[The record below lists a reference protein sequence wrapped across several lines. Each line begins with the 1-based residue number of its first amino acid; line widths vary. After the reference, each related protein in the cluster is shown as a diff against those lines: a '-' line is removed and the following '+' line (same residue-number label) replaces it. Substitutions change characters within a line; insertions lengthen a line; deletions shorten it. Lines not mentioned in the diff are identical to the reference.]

1 MQSFNLKGW
10 LKLSLISLL
19 TVGLLGVLMRYKICY
34 ELPFIDQKHTQH
46 AHSHFAFAGWVT
58 QTLMVFITSF
68 LVNNHFSIQL
78 KKYQTLLYL
87 NLITAYGM
95 LVSFM
100 LQGYGA
106 VSITCS
112 TLSIL
117 ISFVFAFFFWVD
129 THKTTVQT
137 LAVKWF
143 KAALFFMV
151 ISSIGTFILAY
162 MMVTKQLEQHLYLAS
177 VYWYLHFQYNGWFF
191 FACMGLLFSEV
202 KISITDS
209 GNMNLVFW
217 FFAISCVPAYMLSTL
232 WAKLPLWLYGITVV
246 ASIGQSYAW
255 VKFLLVF
262 KSYYAQLVE
271 KSGKLIGY
279 VIIVLAL
286 ALSAKFLLQL
296 GSTIPEV
303 SEMAFG
309 FRAVVI
315 AYLHLILLAII
326 SLFLIVFMHIKGLLT
341 TQNKGVLAT
350 LIFTATVYANELVLG
365 IQGVTSIAYVV
376 VPFSQQALLYISVGI
391 VLSVVFLFKS
401 MLASK
406 S

>member
-95 LVSFM
+95 LVSF
-100 LQGYGA
+100 LFQGYGA

-151 ISSIGTFILAY
+151 ISSIGTFMLAY

-191 FACMGLLFSEV
+191 FACMGLLLSEV

-326 SLFLIVFMHIKGLLT
+326 SLFLIVFMHIKGLLS

-406 S
+406 

>member
-95 LVSFM
+95 LVSF
-100 LQGYGA
+100 LFQGYGA
-106 VSITCS
+106 VSITFS

-151 ISSIGTFILAY
+151 ISSIGTFMLAY

-326 SLFLIVFMHIKGLLT
+326 SLFLIVFMHIKGLLS

-365 IQGVTSIAYVV
+365 IQGVTSIVYVV

-406 S
+406 

>member
-95 LVSFM
+95 LVSF
-100 LQGYGA
+100 LFQGYGA

-112 TLSIL
+112 TFSIF

-151 ISSIGTFILAY
+151 ISSIGTFMLAY

-191 FACMGLLFSEV
+191 FACMGLLLSEV

-255 VKFLLVF
+255 VKFLLVI

-279 VIIVLAL
+279 VILVLAL

-326 SLFLIVFMHIKGLLT
+326 SLFLIVFMHIKGLLS

-406 S
+406 

>member
-78 KKYQTLLYL
+78 KKYQILLYL
-87 NLITAYGM
+87 NLITAYVM
-95 LVSFM
+95 LVSF
-100 LQGYGA
+100 LFQGYGA
-106 VSITCS
+106 VSIAFS
-112 TLSIL
+112 TFSIL

-129 THKTTVQT
+129 THKTTFQT

-143 KAALFFMV
+143 KAAMFFMV
-151 ISSIGTFILAY
+151 ISSIGTFTLAY

-191 FACMGLLFSEV
+191 FACMGLLLSEV

-255 VKFLLVF
+255 VKFLLVI

-271 KSGKLIGY
+271 KSGKIIGY

-326 SLFLIVFMHIKGLLT
+326 SLFLIVFMHIKGLLS

-365 IQGVTSIAYVV
+365 IQGVTSIVYVV

>member
-34 ELPFIDQKHTQH
+34 ELPFIDQKHAQH

-95 LVSFM
+95 LVSF
-100 LQGYGA
+100 LFQGYGT

-151 ISSIGTFILAY
+151 ISSIGTFMLAY

-191 FACMGLLFSEV
+191 FACMGLLLSEV
-202 KISITDS
+202 KISTTDS

-255 VKFLLVF
+255 VKFLLVI

-365 IQGVTSIAYVV
+365 IQGVTSIVYVV

>member
-95 LVSFM
+95 LVSF
-100 LQGYGA
+100 LFQGYGA

-151 ISSIGTFILAY
+151 ISSIGTFMLAY

-202 KISITDS
+202 KISITHS

-255 VKFLLVF
+255 VKFLLVI

-326 SLFLIVFMHIKGLLT
+326 SLFLIVFMHIKGLLS

-365 IQGVTSIAYVV
+365 IQGVTSIVYVV

-406 S
+406 

>member
-78 KKYQTLLYL
+78 KKYQILLYL

-95 LVSFM
+95 LVSF
-100 LQGYGA
+100 LFQGYGA
-106 VSITCS
+106 VSIAFS
-112 TLSIL
+112 TFSIL

-129 THKTTVQT
+129 TYKTAVQT

-151 ISSIGTFILAY
+151 ISSIGTFMLAY

-365 IQGVTSIAYVV
+365 IQGVTSIVYVV

>member
-68 LVNNHFSIQL
+68 LVNNLFSIQL

-95 LVSFM
+95 LVSF
-100 LQGYGA
+100 LFQGYGA

-129 THKTTVQT
+129 THKTAVQT

-151 ISSIGTFILAY
+151 ISSIGTFMLAY

-286 ALSAKFLLQL
+286 ALSVKFLLQL

-309 FRAVVI
+309 FRAVII

>member
-1 MQSFNLKGW
+1 MQTFDLKHW

-34 ELPFIDQKHTQH
+34 ELPFVDQKHTQH

-58 QTLMVFITSF
+58 QTLMVFFTSF
-68 LVNNHFSIQL
+68 LVKNNFQIRL

-87 NLITAYGM
+87 NLATAYGM

-106 VSITCS
+106 VSITFS
-112 TLSIL
+112 TLSIF
-117 ISFVFAFFFWVD
+117 ISFVFAFFFWFD
-129 THKTTVQT
+129 THKTTVQA

-151 ISSIGTFILAY
+151 ISSVGTFMLAY
-162 MMVTKQLEQHLYLAS
+162 MMVTKQLEQQMYLGS

-191 FACMGLLFSEV
+191 FACMGLLLSEV
-202 KISITDS
+202 EIPASVMQK
-209 GNMNLVFW
+209 MNAVFW
-217 FFAISCVPAYMLSTL
+217 IFTISCMPAYMLSTL
-232 WAKLPLWLYGITVV
+232 WAKLPMWLFGLTIVS
-246 ASIGQSYAW
+246 SIGQSYAW
-255 VKFLLVF
+255 VKFLQLF
-262 KSYYAQLVE
+262 KPYLKQLIQ
-271 KSGKLIGY
+271 KTGKLIGH
-279 VIIVLAL
+279 IITVLAL
-286 ALSAKFLLQL
+286 ALSIKFLLQL

-303 SEMAFG
+303 SKMAFG

-326 SLFLIVFMHIKGLLT
+326 SLFLIVLMHINGLLT

-350 LIFTATVYANELVLG
+350 LIFTLAVYANELVLG
-365 IQGVTSIAYVV
+365 VQGVASIVYFV
-376 VPFSQQALLYISVGI
+376 VPYSHHLLLFISVGI
-391 VLSVVFLFKS
+391 VLSVVYLFKS
-401 MLASK
+401 LQQAK
-406 S
+406 